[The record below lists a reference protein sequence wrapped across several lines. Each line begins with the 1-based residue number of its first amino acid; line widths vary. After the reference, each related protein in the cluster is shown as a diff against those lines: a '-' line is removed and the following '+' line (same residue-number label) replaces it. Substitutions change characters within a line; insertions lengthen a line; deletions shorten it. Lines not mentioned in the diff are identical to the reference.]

1 MKGLARGA
9 KAMRPGRGHARRRSL
24 SLGLCA
30 SRHRQG
36 NAGATVNHSPHGKQ
50 HPTPRRRVLK
60 QACRIAPG
68 DLETTIRCR
77 DTGPFAQQ
85 MVVATFLI
93 AFARPCLLRH
103 PQPRR
108 NDALRLPI
116 DFAMHTVSQ
125 SFISDRRNERNSKR
139 AREGRD
145 PAIHHASPCE
155 GGIQEVMFI
164 LTLIWLDAATN
175 SGLHAQVGSAGAR
188 LSSIA
193 GRLGVA
199 GSAWGD
205 RHYIFGGN
213 GRRGSCGREELPDA
227 RQRGLAAG

>member
-1 MKGLARGA
+1 MRQPTSAR
-9 KAMRPGRGHARRRSL
+9 P
-24 SLGLCA
+24 C
-30 SRHRQG
+30 QP
-36 NAGATVNHSPHGKQ
+36 TVNQSSHGKQ

-85 MVVATFLI
+85 MVVATLLI

-108 NDALRLPI
+108 NDALRLSI

-139 AREGRD
+139 ARESRD
-145 PAIHHASPCE
+145 PTIHHASPCE

-164 LTLIWLDAATN
+164 LTLIRLDAATN

-188 LSSIA
+188 LSSSA
-193 GRLGVA
+193 GHLGVA
-199 GSAWGD
+199 RSAWGD
-205 RHYIFGGN
+205 RQQIPAAGLAR
-213 GRRGSCGREELPDA
+213 GRPASRA
-227 RQRGLAAG
+227 RQISPGCFAHAR